1 MTYFGFT
8 RSSASSTIFKSFTP
22 GLQLNSI
29 YSPPP
34 PPPDTTNL
42 GTNKKVAVFGNRWY
56 WESLY
61 KTKKLYLGPGNRPRY
76 SGGGGIGRGG
86 NGGGGATVVIYDYI
100 YQERSKN

>member
-34 PPPDTTNL
+34 NTTNL
-42 GTNKKVAVFGNRWY
+42 GTNNKVAVFGNRWY
-56 WESLY
+56 WESY
-61 KTKKLYLGPGNRPRY
+61 MTKKLYLGPGNRPRY

-86 NGGGGATVVIYDYI
+86 NGGVGATVVIYDYI